1 MAPILRSQHRKR
13 SLEDDP
19 ASPESAQDNST
30 FKKRKTDHQQHNE
43 VQTHPP
49 FPPSLP
55 PPPSLSEDRNSLKDY
70 TSPPSPQSLS
80 EDGHLAKD
88 YTFPPSLSEDRHLAK
103 DYKTVEPDCPGTV
116 APLTRK
122 NLKEF
127 EKMTSLPPSKR
138 SRTSRGSKHSNTT
151 TTSSDR
157 IKATSNLFPQIL
169 EDNKIIIDGDPS
181 MLADR
186 EELRQDRSVR
196 PSLAPSQCSD
206 GEIDDIWDA
215 NNHAATEPDIER
227 DVVSAI
233 IGRPRGRRLPHSG
246 NVSWSNMSSMTGN
259 RTVAPQPDLYYGVKV
274 GEVPKVIRDS
284 IGDLIVPSTV
294 PNAPALPHFIMEI
307 KGPTGSLEVVKR
319 QAAHAGAAAAYAAFS
334 LENYGVDNP
343 IYDDNTVVHVWTYT
357 SVPGDLTHY
366 AMRIQRPEPDAEPS
380 YHLTLVKTYHITE
393 SHEQYRKGVSA
404 FRHCRDDSHKKN
416 QERLTKAIKRQRNLT
431 TTQPNEQASQYD
443 TTA

>member
-1 MAPILRSQHRKR
+1 MASILRSQHRKR
-13 SLEDDP
+13 ALEGDP
-19 ASPESAQDNST
+19 VSADSAQDNSL

-43 VQTHPP
+43 YHTYPP
-49 FPPSLP
+49 FPPSLLSP
-55 PPPSLSEDRNSLKDY
+55 PPLSEDRNAPKDH

-80 EDGHLAKD
+80 EDGHLAN
-88 YTFPPSLSEDRHLAK
+88 
-103 DYKTVEPDCPGTV
+103 DYKTVEPDCPVTV

-122 NLKEF
+122 NLKEL

-186 EELRQDRSVR
+186 EELQLERSVR

-233 IGRPRGRRLPHSG
+233 LGLPRGHRLPHSG
-246 NVSWSNMSSMTGN
+246 NVSWNNMSSMTGG
-259 RTVAPQPDLYYGVKV
+259 RTVAPQPDLYYGVRV

-284 IGDLIVPSTV
+284 IGDSIIPSTV
-294 PNAPALPHFIMEI
+294 PNAPALPHFIVEI

-319 QAAHAGAAAAYAAFS
+319 QAAHAGAAAAYAAFC
-334 LENYGVDNP
+334 LENYGVDSP

-366 AMRIQRPEPDAEPS
+366 GMRIHRPDPDAEPS
-380 YHLTLVKTYHITE
+380 YHLTLVRTYHITE

-404 FRHCRDDSHKKN
+404 FRHCRDDSHKKTH
-416 QERLTKAIKRQRNLT
+416 ERLAKTIKRLRNST
-431 TTQPNEQASQYD
+431 TPQLNEQASQSNMP
-443 TTA
+443 A

>member
-13 SLEDDP
+13 SLEGDR
-19 ASPESAQDNST
+19 ASPDSAQDNSL

-43 VQTHPP
+43 DQTYSP
-49 FPPSLP
+49 FPPSLLSP
-55 PPPSLSEDRNSLKDY
+55 PPLSEDRNLPMDY
-70 TSPPSPQSLS
+70 TSPSSPQSLS
-80 EDGHLAKD
+80 DGHLAKD
-88 YTFPPSLSEDRHLAK
+88 YTFPPSLFKDRNLAN
-103 DYKTVEPDCPGTV
+103 DCKTVEPDCPATV

-138 SRTSRGSKHSNTT
+138 SLTSPGSKNSNTT

-157 IKATSNLFPQIL
+157 IKATSNHFPQIL
-169 EDNKIIIDGDPS
+169 EDNKIIIDSDPS

-186 EELRQDRSVR
+186 EELRLERSVR
-196 PSLAPSQCSD
+196 PSLAPSQFSD
-206 GEIDDIWDA
+206 GEIDDIWHA
-215 NNHAATEPDIER
+215 NKHAATEPDIER

-233 IGRPRGRRLPHSG
+233 IGPLRGRRLPHSG
-246 NVSWSNMSSMTGN
+246 NVSWKNMSSMTGG
-259 RTVAPQPDLYYGVKV
+259 RTVAPQPDLYYGVSV

-284 IGDLIVPSTV
+284 IGDLIVPSAV
-294 PNAPALPHFIMEI
+294 PNAPALPHFIVEI

-343 IYDDNTVVHVWTYT
+343 ICDDNTVVHVWTYT

-366 AMRIQRPEPDAEPS
+366 GMRIHKPDPDAEPS

-416 QERLTKAIKRQRNLT
+416 HERLAEAIKRLRNSMTPQL
-431 TTQPNEQASQYD
+431 NEQASQSNMP
-443 TTA
+443 A